1 MGGGRAANGLP
12 VHIWRNT
19 RHEGKATRSSRPL
32 AAQDLLR
39 TLFVTRVMARRG
51 ESMRNPLR
59 PTRRVH
65 AHCDIPCGVYDPEQ
79 ARIEAESC
87 YKIIEKY
94 NASSDELLRTRCIA
108 VKEERAELTKHH
120 IDVLWHDY
128 FKPEHLEKY
137 PDLHETCWKASKA
150 ASKVKQTTDIA
161 AAKELLTLIDKID
174 EMWKATG
181 GPEKTRLQAVAA

>member
-1 MGGGRAANGLP
+1 
-12 VHIWRNT
+12 
-19 RHEGKATRSSRPL
+19 
-32 AAQDLLR
+32 
-39 TLFVTRVMARRG
+39 
-51 ESMRNPLR
+51 MRNPLR

-65 AHCDIPCGVYDPEQ
+65 AHCDIPCGVYDPQQ

-94 NASSDELLRTRCIA
+94 TASSDELLRTRCIA

-128 FKPEHLEKY
+128 FKPEHLEKF

-150 ASKVKQTTDIA
+150 ASKVKQTTDIE
-161 AAKELLTLIDKID
+161 AAKELLALIDKID